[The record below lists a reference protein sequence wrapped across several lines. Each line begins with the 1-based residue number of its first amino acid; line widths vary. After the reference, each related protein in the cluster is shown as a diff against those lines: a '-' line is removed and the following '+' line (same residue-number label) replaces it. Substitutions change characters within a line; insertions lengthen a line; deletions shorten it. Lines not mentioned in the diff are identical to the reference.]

1 MRRAADISR
10 EAHHEASRQVAPGRY
25 EYEIEAM
32 LDYVFRRRGGSGPA
46 YGSIVAGG
54 RNAAILH
61 YVTNDQPLREGEL
74 LLVDAGAE
82 LAGYASDVTRTYP
95 IGGRFEGAG
104 KAVYEVV
111 LAAQEAALAAIRP
124 GRTLPEIHEVTVR
137 RLVEGMLSLGL
148 LSGDVEDLI
157 ASEAYKPY
165 YMHSTSHWLGLDV
178 HDAGSYAL
186 GGKPR
191 ALAPGMVF
199 TVEPGVYVSP
209 DDEKAPASFR
219 GIGVRIEDDVVVTS
233 DGHEN
238 LTRSIPKKPSE
249 VEAWMA

>member
-1 MRRAADISR
+1 
-10 EAHHEASRQVAPGRY
+10 
-25 EYEIEAM
+25 
-32 LDYVFRRRGGSGPA
+32 
-46 YGSIVAGG
+46 
-54 RNAAILH
+54 
-61 YVTNDQPLREGEL
+61 
-74 LLVDAGAE
+74 
-82 LAGYASDVTRTYP
+82 
-95 IGGRFEGAG
+95 
-104 KAVYEVV
+104 V

-148 LSGDVEDLI
+148 LSGDVEELI

-199 TVEPGVYVSP
+199 TVEPGLYVSP